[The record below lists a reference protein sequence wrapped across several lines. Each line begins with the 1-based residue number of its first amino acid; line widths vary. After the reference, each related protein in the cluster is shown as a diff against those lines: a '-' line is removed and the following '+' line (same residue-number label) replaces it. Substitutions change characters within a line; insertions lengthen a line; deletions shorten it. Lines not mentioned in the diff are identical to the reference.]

1 MNFQVG
7 DRVVAI
13 KKYGPVDAGD
23 TGTYVH
29 THRNFPRHG
38 VRWDKKNPHKH
49 SCSHHCEKGHG
60 WYMPEGYLKL
70 EDIPDLGDLPEVD
83 FRETNFL
90 FSM

>member
-13 KKYGPVDAGD
+13 KTYGPVEIGD

-29 THRNFPRHG
+29 THKHFPKHG
-38 VRWDKKNPHKH
+38 VRWDKKGPRKH
-49 SCSHHCEKGHG
+49 SCSDHCEKGHG
-60 WYMPEGYLKL
+60 WYMPGECLRF
-70 EDIPDLGDLPEVD
+70 EDIPDLGDLPD
-83 FRETNFL
+83 ADLREMDFL